1 MTNEKVQAIL
11 LLIIILLLSI
21 MVFLPIT
28 IPLEEVI
35 TNGTVTGLHNKGDY
49 FVYELKANEKIISG
63 VISTN
68 YYELDSEHTVWFVQN
83 IINVTSDGKFV

>member
-11 LLIIILLLSI
+11 LLIILGLIFIAAVLS
-21 MVFLPIT
+21 F
-28 IPLEEVI
+28 IPPEEVI

-68 YYELDSEHTVWFVQN
+68 YYELDSEHKVWYRQN
-83 IINVTSDGKFV
+83 IIGVTSDGKFV